1 MTDPRAASLH
11 RARRSARRV
20 TATLL
25 FSLALCGVA
34 AGSPRPSTPRPISV
48 VKALY
53 AAFDRGDL
61 KTVVS
66 LVSRNVVWIQY
77 GPSHL
82 LPFAGVFHGR
92 AGVAYFF
99 TLVDQTLEDVHAG
112 QREYIVSGDRV
123 IVPGWEDSVVRSTGA
138 HYHVN
143 NVHIFTV
150 VNGKITRFEEYIDN
164 ADIAEAFKP
173 ASGARGEA
181 LFTTC
186 AGCHGDSAQG
196 RPAMHA
202 PNLTGLGSAY
212 LLRELRNFRAG
223 IRGNASDTYGYMMIG
238 RARALPGDLGLRD
251 VAAYIS
257 SLPLH
262 RSPSSSLGD
271 PERGGQLY
279 GTHCAACHGAHAEG
293 NPSLAAP
300 PLRQQDERYMW
311 TQLTHFRSGIRGSN
325 AADIKGKQMA
335 AAVKPLRPQDLK
347 DILAFIK
354 SQ

>member
-1 MTDPRAASLH
+1 MTDSRT
-11 RARRSARRV
+11 ARFRR
-20 TATLL
+20 TRLSTRRLAATLL
-25 FSLALCGVA
+25 FSLALCSAAVA
-34 AGSPRPSTPRPISV
+34 SPRPSTPRPISV

-61 KTVVS
+61 KAVVS
-66 LVSRNVVWIQY
+66 LVSKNVVWIQY

-82 LPFAGVFHGR
+82 LPFAGVFHGPS
-92 AGVAYFF
+92 GVAYFF
-99 TLVDQTLEDVHAG
+99 KLVDQNLKDVHAG
-112 QREYIVSGDRV
+112 QREFIVSGDRV
-123 IVPGWEDSVVRSTGA
+123 IVPGWEDSVVRSTGG

-150 VNGKITRFEEYIDN
+150 VAGKITNFEEYIDN

-173 ASGARGEA
+173 ASVARGEA

-238 RARALPGDLGLRD
+238 RAKALPGDRGLRD

-262 RSPSSSLGD
+262 RSPSSPWGN
-271 PERGGQLY
+271 PERGRRLY
-279 GTHCAACHGAHAEG
+279 RTHCATCHGAHAEG
-293 NPSLAAP
+293 NPSLGAP
-300 PLRQQDERYMW
+300 PLRQQDEVYLW
-311 TQLTHFRSGIRGSN
+311 TQLTHFRSGIRGSD

-335 AAVKPLRPQDLK
+335 AAVKPLRPQEIKDL
-347 DILAFIK
+347 LAFIK
-354 SQ
+354 SR